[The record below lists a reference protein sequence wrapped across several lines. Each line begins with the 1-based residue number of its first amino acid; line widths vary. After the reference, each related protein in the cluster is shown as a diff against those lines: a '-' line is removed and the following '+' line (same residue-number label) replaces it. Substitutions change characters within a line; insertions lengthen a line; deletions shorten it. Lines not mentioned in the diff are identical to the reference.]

1 MAALVWQC
9 EAGAGSRAVAAQQA
23 HSAHSAAEGAPRRG
37 GGLVVRSARPGRGEA
52 GRRHTPTTNDQRAHY
67 PRRLAY
73 THGRGGGLFVQL
85 HLCILQ
91 LQLPLRRAGFLQACR
106 YQQPPA
112 LPQGTRHC
120 ISALW
125 TVHCL
130 TSHVHAQHAKRAFII
145 STAEC

>member
-1 MAALVWQC
+1 
-9 EAGAGSRAVAAQQA
+9 
-23 HSAHSAAEGAPRRG
+23 
-37 GGLVVRSARPGRGEA
+37 VVRSARPGRGEA

-125 TVHCL
+125 TVDCGLCTASRL
-130 TSHVHAQHAKRAFII
+130 TCTQHAKRAFII